1 MMPDTVWF
9 CLFEILVVEHRS
21 VFARTERMEEKID
34 YKGAKGTA
42 AGEGTVLID
51 SMIVVMV
58 TRLHIFVKMNQNLD
72 LVWILLYLS

>member
-1 MMPDTVWF
+1 M
-9 CLFEILVVEHRS
+9 
-21 VFARTERMEEKID
+21 FARTERMEEKTD
-34 YKGAKGTA
+34 YKGAKGTD

-72 LVWILLYLS
+72 LV